1 MQFVQFFQKSATTPY
16 RLIEA
21 CGDRAV
27 VILDGRETSRSHSQ
41 IAREECEKRGYLAYQ
56 LYKGD
61 GFVRSKPYSPVISIY

>member
-1 MQFVQFFQKSATTPY
+1 MYWAQFFQKSVTTPHH
-16 RLIEA
+16 LIEA

-27 VILDGRETSRSHSQ
+27 IILDGRESNRSHTA

-61 GFVRSKPYSPVISIY
+61 SFTRSTPYTAVISVY